1 MENKMSNL
9 NWGIKDIDRRTF
21 LYSRLGSIL
30 GGAVLG
36 GAFLKQSEANAASRI
51 AVPSASWRQGAR
63 VVASVGRRAIS
74 AEAIAWRSDS
84 QRVAWRCSNGP
95 GYIFD
100 VNSGAYGAS
109 LPAPQN
115 SATTTGILWLQ
126 DSNTL
131 LLGGAPLGTPPF
143 SPISLMVVNGEN
155 GEIIRIVEGAIPP
168 HQARD
173 PSAIAPNFPLSPL
186 ANCAQQ
192 IFQTA
197 PTRDIVVRPFG
208 GLRGFEIFNSV
219 NWSAQIEKMDDLG
232 GRFCDLRPRSMDA
245 VFSFG
250 RGMFFVIDRL
260 SGRTLHRVYAHRAD
274 ISAVKYSPNGKTLLA
289 SMLWIGN
296 GRNDQTNF
304 DSKEADRHKI
314 KSWRADDCSFVG
326 QIDAEMSECR
336 AIDFHPDSDIFAVAT
351 DREVLFFDSNTLTLL
366 ARSICPIEM
375 MVAISFSPD
384 GSWLAVSGTSGVV
397 CLMRP

>member
-1 MENKMSNL
+1 MENKISSFIGELKN
-9 NWGIKDIDRRTF
+9 IDRRTF
-21 LYSRLGSIL
+21 ICSRLRNVL

-36 GAFLKQSEANAASRI
+36 SVFLKQSEANAASRI
-51 AVPSASWRQGAR
+51 AVPSAAWRQGAR
-63 VVASVGRRAIS
+63 VVASVGRHAIS
-74 AEAIAWRSDS
+74 ADAIAWRSDS

-100 VNSGAYGAS
+100 VNSGTHGAS

-115 SATTTGILWLQ
+115 SGTTTGILWLQ

-192 IFQTA
+192 IFQTS

-208 GLRGFEIFNSV
+208 GLRGFEIYNSV
-219 NWSAQIEKMDDLG
+219 NWSAQIEKTDDLG
-232 GRFCDLRPRSMDA
+232 GRFCDLRPDSMEA
-245 VFSFG
+245 AFSFG
-250 RGMFFVIDRL
+250 RGIFFVIDRI

-274 ISAVKYSPNGKTLLA
+274 ISAVKYSPNGEFLLT
-289 SMLWIGN
+289 SMLLIGN

-314 KSWRADDCSFVG
+314 KAWRADDCSFVG
-326 QIDAEMSECR
+326 QIDAEMSACR
-336 AIDFHPDSDIFAVAT
+336 AIDFHPDGEIFAVAA
-351 DREVLFFDSNTLTLL
+351 DREVVFFDTKTLTLL
-366 ARSICPIEM
+366 SRSDCPIEM
-375 MVAISFSPD
+375 MRAISFSPD